1 MPRSSL
7 VVLLAKFILI
17 FICELLAKE
26 HNQLKHHLFMVRVSL
41 GNSLVF
47 ACYFFG
53 VWFRFLRG
61 SVGIPRMFLSRK
73 NTLFISWIR
82 WLQPLEPG
90 DAGAGSALAFRWWQ
104 RGRRSWSQPKVSF
117 LWRSSR
123 GCLPWRCSL
132 SGSHRDITIPCW
144 IAAALTPAS
153 WLVHKSLLLFSF
165 WAWLSKSAWFGKRLP
180 SQHVTGNLFPG
191 AVIWRK
197 AERGTSSHSRART
210 QKVKYSCFRWQ
221 YKGVIYEKDWHRP
234 KGLVGNMIITIKK
247 TDYSP
252 VANIQTFLQSVQTY
266 KTLLL

>member
-1 MPRSSL
+1 MKASS
-7 VVLLAKFILI
+7 VCHTGEFEEFPYLLAT
-17 FICELLAKE
+17 
-26 HNQLKHHLFMVRVSL
+26 SL
-41 GNSLVF
+41 GSGSDFL
-47 ACYFFG
+47 G
-53 VWFRFLRG
+53 VQWECPERFCPG
-61 SVGIPRMFLSRK
+61 GVC
-73 NTLFISWIR
+73 TL

-90 DAGAGSALAFRWWQ
+90 DSGAGPALAFRWWQ

-117 LWRSSR
+117 LWRSNG

-132 SGSHRDITIPCW
+132 SGSLRGPTSP
-144 IAAALTPAS
+144 S
-153 WLVHKSLLLFSF
+153 LVGLQLLSPQHLDNRSTNPFCLFIFF
-165 WAWLSKSAWFGKRLP
+165 WALLSKSVWFGKRLP
-180 SQHVTGNLFPG
+180 LQHVTGNLFPG